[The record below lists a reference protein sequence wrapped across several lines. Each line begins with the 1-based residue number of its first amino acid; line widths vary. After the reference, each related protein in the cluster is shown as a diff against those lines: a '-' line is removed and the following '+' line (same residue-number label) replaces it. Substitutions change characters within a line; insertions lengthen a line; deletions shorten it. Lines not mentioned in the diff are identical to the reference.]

1 MPECDVRA
9 SLNEVSADDA
19 KAIPAELNAALGMLA
34 GLQGQRELHTAKQ
47 AKLGELEGAVL
58 EHSARIATYGQIIEN
73 ESATWQNLEA
83 DREVLRDEMD
93 RLAADRSLLDFWA
106 SSLAQKSRRVSSPT
120 PSSSS
125 PAKSSFTFRKF
136 VLDQSLAELNTVI
149 TQILTILFEDS
160 RHATALT
167 TGMLRSLFAGDRSA
181 AETVGEDEQDTS
193 AAALDSS
200 LSVDARLSY
209 GKRSGGERKRIDLA
223 LFFAL
228 LKSSQCSFFCFRM
241 ASWYS
246 LDASLARLSRSGLTW
261 PARRCALA

>member
-106 SSLAQKSRRVSSPT
+106 SSLAQKSRR
-120 PSSSS
+120 
-125 PAKSSFTFRKF
+125 F

-228 LKSSQCSFFCFRM
+228 LYVGFK
-241 ASWYS
+241 Y
-246 LDASLARLSRSGLTW
+246 LAPSI
-261 PARRCALA
+261 C